1 MEAEVPL
8 KIKKHTN
15 FKGFGTIYCV
25 VCCNAGRVISAD
37 KMKKVF
43 ESQKIERLELDPK
56 HNTDDSTTFKIVR
69 NRIVPQLTI

>member
-25 VCCNAGRVISAD
+25 VCCNAGRVISVD
-37 KMKKVF
+37 KKVF
-43 ESQKIERLELDPK
+43 ESQKIEGFIDPK
-56 HNTDDSTTFKIVR
+56 NNTDDSITFKIVK
-69 NRIVPQLTI
+69 IVPQLTI